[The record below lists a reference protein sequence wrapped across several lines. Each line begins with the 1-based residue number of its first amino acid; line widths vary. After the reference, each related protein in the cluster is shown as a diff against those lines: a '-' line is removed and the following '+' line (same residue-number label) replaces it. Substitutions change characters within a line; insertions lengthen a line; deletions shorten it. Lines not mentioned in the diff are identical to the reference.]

1 MRMDKF
7 LKISRLIKR
16 RETAKDLCDDGDVFK
31 NGRKA
36 KAMTEVEPGDRI
48 TLYLGRH
55 EYEILVKEIRPYA
68 KKEEAEAMYEITKD
82 IVHERS
88 HENV

>member
-1 MRMDKF
+1 MDKF

-31 NGRKA
+31 NGKRA
-36 KAMTEVEPGDRI
+36 KAMTEVEAGDRI
-48 TLYLGRH
+48 TLHLGRH

-68 KKEEAEAMYEITKD
+68 KKEEAEAMYEIIKEVT
-82 IVHERS
+82 HERRE
-88 HENV
+88 ENV

>member
-1 MRMDKF
+1 MDKF

-31 NGRKA
+31 NGKRA
-36 KAMTEVEPGDRI
+36 KAMTEVETGDRI
-48 TLYLGRH
+48 TLHLGRH

-68 KKEEAEAMYEITKD
+68 KKEEAEAMYEIIKEVT
-82 IVHERS
+82 HERRE
-88 HENV
+88 ENV